1 MSEGSVFRRAD
12 GKWCA
17 KWKDATGTWRYLY
30 RKSKAEAKKALRQA
44 LKDRDEG
51 IIPPTKTTVGV
62 LLDEWHSDACTL
74 LLGSHISPLPRLM
87 SSHVLDL
94 TYSLGQTLCGGFLN
108 NLNPCPSVAP

>member
-1 MSEGSVFRRAD
+1 MNEGSVFRRAD

-62 LLDEWHSDACTL
+62 MLDEWLQEIRENGGPRRSWPSLMLEQPRTPVLGTSVNRL
-74 LLGSHISPLPRLM
+74 LYTCR
-87 SSHVLDL
+87 
-94 TYSLGQTLCGGFLN
+94 
-108 NLNPCPSVAP
+108 